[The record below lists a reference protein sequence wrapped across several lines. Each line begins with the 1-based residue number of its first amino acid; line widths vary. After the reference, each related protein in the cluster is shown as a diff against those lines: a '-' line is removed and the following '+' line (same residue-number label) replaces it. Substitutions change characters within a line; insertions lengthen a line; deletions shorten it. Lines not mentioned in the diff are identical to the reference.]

1 MKILI
6 IGGAGQL
13 GTDLVKVLSTHDL
26 VVPDHQTLDV
36 VQLDQIHQ
44 VLKSE
49 CPQIVINTAAFHRVD
64 QCESEVNTSFQVN
77 SEAIRNLALVAREI
91 EAVLVH
97 FSTDYV
103 FDGQKTEPYSEEDQA
118 RPINVYG
125 VSKLAGEQL
134 VESVWEKSFLIRTCG
149 LYGHAGSRGKG
160 SNFVETMVR
169 KAQLGEAIR
178 VVDDQRLTPTST
190 QELARKTASLIETGH
205 YGTYH
210 ITSHGDCTWYEFARE
225 IFSVLAVK
233 VDLAAIASDHFFS
246 LARARRPRYSV
257 LANDRLEKLGMDDL
271 KDWEEALRDYLGSRM
286 T

>member
-6 IGGAGQL
+6 IGAVGQL
-13 GTDLVKVLSTHDL
+13 GTDLVKALSTHDL
-26 VVPDHQTLDV
+26 VVPDRKTLDV

-44 VLKSE
+44 ILKSE
-49 CPQIVINTAAFHRVD
+49 RPQVVINTAAFHQVD
-64 QCESEVNTSFQVN
+64 QCESEVSTSFQVN
-77 SEAIRNLALVAREI
+77 SKAIRDLALVAREI

-118 RPINVYG
+118 HPINVYG

-160 SNFVETMVR
+160 SNFVETMVK
-169 KAQLGEAIR
+169 KAQQGEAIR

-190 QELARKTASLIETGH
+190 EELARKTADLIETSH
-205 YGTYH
+205 YGIYH

-246 LARARRPRYSV
+246 LARRPRYSV